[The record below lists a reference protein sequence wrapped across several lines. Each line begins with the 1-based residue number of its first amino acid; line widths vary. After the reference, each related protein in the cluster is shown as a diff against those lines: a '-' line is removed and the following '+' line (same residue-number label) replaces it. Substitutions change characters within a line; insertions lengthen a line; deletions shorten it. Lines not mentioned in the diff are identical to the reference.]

1 MQLFHVLQ
9 QSQNEIFR
17 SNTND
22 SVNEELRTLPEH
34 PSSPPVFSG
43 VCVARSFDFCAV
55 FRRLLVAN
63 TISTSDDVR
72 VV

>member
-1 MQLFHVLQ
+1 M
-9 QSQNEIFR
+9 
-17 SNTND
+17 T
-22 SVNEELRTLPEH
+22 EELLTLPEH